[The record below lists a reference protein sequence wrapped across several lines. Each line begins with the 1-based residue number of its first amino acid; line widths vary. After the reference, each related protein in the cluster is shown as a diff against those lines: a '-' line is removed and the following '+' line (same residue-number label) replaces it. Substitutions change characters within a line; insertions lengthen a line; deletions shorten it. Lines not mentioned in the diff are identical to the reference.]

1 MINSLALKDR
11 VTAKE
16 KIFGYLLGPAGC
28 LVVNAVLATY
38 LNLYYTD
45 VLRLTGT
52 FLVVLPVISRVVDAV
67 TNFIM
72 GIILDKTKTKY
83 GRARPY
89 IIISAVPFAI
99 ASILLVAVIMYFF
112 KIEKQM
118 HRISAEI
125 KARKAAENDEK

>member
-45 VLRLTGT
+45 VLRLMGT

-72 GIILDKTKTKY
+72 GIILDKKPNT
-83 GRARPY
+83 AEQDP
-89 IIISAVPFAI
+89 ISLFPPF
-99 ASILLVAVIMYFF
+99 LLRS
-112 KIEKQM
+112 
-118 HRISAEI
+118 HRSFLLQ
-125 KARKAAENDEK
+125 

>member
-118 HRISAEI
+118 PRISAEI